1 MIMSRSVVAALAG
14 VVVLLVSAGTTLA
27 AQAKNDGA
35 TRCDARLAKAAERRG
50 VSAAELEARIKARL
64 LARVAAALRAGRI
77 SAERAGALR
86 ERISKTDLCKPAHV
100 VRVGV
105 VVRALLRP
113 AAAYLDLAPA
123 ELRAQL
129 PGTSLAALAARHGK
143 SVEGLEA
150 AMLAP
155 ARAKLGRAVESGR
168 ITRARAERAL
178 ARLELRV
185 AALVQRVFPAR

>member
-1 MIMSRSVVAALAG
+1 MNRSVVAGLAG
-14 VVVLLVSAGTTLA
+14 VVVLLVGAGAALA
-27 AQAKNDGA
+27 AHVENDRVA
-35 TRCDARLAKAAERRG
+35 RCEARLGKAAERRG
-50 VSAAELEARIKARL
+50 VSVAELEAQIKARM

-86 ERISKTDLCKPAHV
+86 DRVSRADLCKPPHV
-100 VRVGV
+100 VRIGV
-105 VVRALLRP
+105 VARSLLRP
-113 AAAYLDLAPA
+113 AAAYLELAPA

-129 PGTSLAALAARHGK
+129 PGTSLAALAARRGK

-155 ARAKLGRAVESGR
+155 AQAKLGRAVETGR
-168 ITRARAERAL
+168 ITQTRADRAL

-185 AALVQRVFPAR
+185 DALIQRIFPAG